1 MNVTS
6 SKTNKRCYGIRRPIL
21 THHKQPITHLHHLTR
36 LPPPLLTLLQ
46 NSQHPLKNFN
56 NLAKP
61 SQNHKNPCMFQE
73 YIPYGQG
80 QGWFS
85 GKQRL
90 C

>member
-56 NLAKP
+56 ILLTWH
-61 SQNHKNPCMFQE
+61 NHLKTTKIHVC
-73 YIPYGQG
+73 
-80 QGWFS
+80 WFS
-85 GKQRL
+85 GKKRL